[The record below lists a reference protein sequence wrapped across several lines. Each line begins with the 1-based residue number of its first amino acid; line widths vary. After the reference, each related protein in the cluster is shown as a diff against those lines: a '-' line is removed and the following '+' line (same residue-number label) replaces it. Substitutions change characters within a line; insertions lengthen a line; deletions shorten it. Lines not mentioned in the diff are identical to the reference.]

1 MKNLQKFKTVSQLNP
16 QYSTKIGSIVKFIL
30 LTMSDSLSKSADSL
44 TEGLLGITG
53 ELATEL
59 LLLFLPSLSFSTCF
73 LKSLT
78 ISGRDEISKI

>member
-1 MKNLQKFKTVSQLNP
+1 
-16 QYSTKIGSIVKFIL
+16 
-30 LTMSDSLSKSADSL
+30 MSDSLSELADSL
-44 TEGLLGITG
+44 KEGLLDIME

-78 ISGRDEISKI
+78 ISGRDEISKIRN